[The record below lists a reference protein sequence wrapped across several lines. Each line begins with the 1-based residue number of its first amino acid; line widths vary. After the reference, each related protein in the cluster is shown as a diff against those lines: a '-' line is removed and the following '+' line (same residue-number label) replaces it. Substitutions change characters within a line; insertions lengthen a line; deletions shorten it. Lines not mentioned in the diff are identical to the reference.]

1 MYVQRFFKS
10 YRIFKRQLFT
20 DRQNLNVAELKGPV
34 SKLEEVTAT
43 AIARK
48 SQCGL
53 LCLAE
58 QTSAEA
64 VGAGQTSVGAGR
76 LGEGWTTSAR
86 DEHISFSIRLR
97 CFFPK
102 KSIVDWPGIQGAV

>member
-1 MYVQRFFKS
+1 M
-10 YRIFKRQLFT
+10 
-20 DRQNLNVAELKGPV
+20 AEVKGPVKSV
-34 SKLEEVTAT
+34 SKLEEVTAI

-64 VGAGQTSVGAGR
+64 ARAGQTSAGAGR

-86 DEHISFSIRLR
+86 DEHLSYSICLR
-97 CFFPK
+97 CFSPK
-102 KSIVDWPGIQGAV
+102 KSIVDWPCIQEAV